1 MVLELLLELNNVFQ
15 HQLLFR
21 GVLSIGLAVLRLRS
35 DLKIPA
41 AFELLVDVRFAVL
54 QNLQ

>member
-35 DLKIPA
+35 DLKFPA
-41 AFELLVDVRFAVL
+41 AFELLVDDRFAVL